1 MEPTRKDAD
10 SNQLKYKGHCL
21 TTFDMIYIDR
31 IYVNNEPFDEKPES
45 CATCPFFVDGSSSMR
60 HSDKDLCMLFGVQHK
75 RHHSPPAR
83 CQKIF
88 TRLSNLQKGQD

>member
-1 MEPTRKDAD
+1 M
-10 SNQLKYKGHCL
+10 

-75 RHHSPPAR
+75 GIKNPPAR
-83 CQKIF
+83 CHKIF
-88 TRLSNLQKGQD
+88 DKAFKFAEEQD